1 VYKMRIILFIMYSVS
16 QCVGNVISNYDILFL
31 ILYSARFCFEE
42 AVKGTAVAS
51 NWGSDIT
58 KKAESAF
65 GSNVSPEGIVFDKRF
80 PLILVLPVRFANLKA
95 VDVNAVRTYLLSNL
109 FRNHIGLTSIALLF

>member
-1 VYKMRIILFIMYSVS
+1 
-16 QCVGNVISNYDILFL
+16 
-31 ILYSARFCFEE
+31 LYSARFCFEE